1 MKNVF
6 WCLDGFNHGQLL
18 LSYRFNCSDGFTIS
32 TVIMIDLESRFVYAL
47 WLSNLGRI
55 FCTVSTNF
63 HHMKN
68 YHRLSLTCSYRLMT
82 SYLCMDIITL
92 VISLSAIL
100 CRDNIVMFGL
110 ESL

>member
-6 WCLDGFNHGQLL
+6 WCLDGFNHGRLL

-47 WLSNLGRI
+47 WLSSLGKI

-63 HHMKN
+63 HYMKN
-68 YHRLSLTCSYRLMT
+68 YHRLSLTCSYRLII

-100 CRDNIVMFGL
+100 CRDNIAMFEL

>member
-6 WCLDGFNHGQLL
+6 WCLDGSNHGRLL

-32 TVIMIDLESRFVYAL
+32 TVIMIDLESRFVYVL
-47 WLSNLGRI
+47 WLSNLERI
-55 FCTVSTNF
+55 LFTVSTNF

-68 YHRLSLTCSYRLMT
+68 YHRLSLNCSYRLMT

-92 VISLSAIL
+92 VRSLSAIL

>member
-6 WCLDGFNHGQLL
+6 WCLDGFNHGRLL

-32 TVIMIDLESRFVYAL
+32 TVIMIDLESRFVYVL

-68 YHRLSLTCSYRLMT
+68 YHRLSSTCSYRLMT
-82 SYLCMDIITL
+82 SYLCMDIFAL
-92 VISLSAIL
+92 FISLSAIL
-100 CRDNIVMFGL
+100 CRGNIFMFGL